1 MPRKTKH
8 EQLRDRIKQDLLDQL
23 DRSGTVGTYYT
34 DMVSDYI
41 KLWDAKNL
49 LIKDI
54 EKRGVTVENITQA
67 GKNLKRNDS
76 VVDLIKTNAQ
86 MLKLLNSLG
95 ISPAQI
101 DGGADDEM

>member
-1 MPRKTKH
+1 MPRKTKR
-8 EQLRDRIKQDLLDQL
+8 EQLRDQIRQDLLDQL
-23 DRSGTVGTYYT
+23 DRNGTIGTYYT
-34 DMVSDYI
+34 DMVSDYM
-41 KLWDAKNL
+41 KLWDTKNL

-76 VVDLIKTNAQ
+76 VVDLIKINAQ